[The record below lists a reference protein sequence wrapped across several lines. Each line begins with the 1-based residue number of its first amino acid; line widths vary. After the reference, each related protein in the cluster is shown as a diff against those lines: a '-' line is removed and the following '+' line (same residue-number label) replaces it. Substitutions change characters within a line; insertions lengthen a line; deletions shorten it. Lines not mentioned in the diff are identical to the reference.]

1 MSSTFTS
8 RTVVLGFLF
17 AVGGAAL
24 GLAACDDSGDGTG
37 GATSSSTSSG
47 TTKSSS
53 AATMTSGGVT
63 TSGNSSSSGMMPAT
77 CGSTI
82 ELTVSA
88 VNGGPSTGDVATY
101 RGLFT
106 PGVGDTMATD
116 VLSFEFYGPGFDPSL
131 DGDASGTFDLG
142 MGGDAN
148 YATCARCFVMRSDI
162 LTMGG
167 KAYFQKSGSVTVDA
181 TSDTVNGTFN
191 GTITDLTLIEVDIDP
206 NDFTSTPVPNGEC
219 LHFATITAA
228 ATPPML
234 PGAWTCDP
242 MFFNDGGCD
251 CGCAAADTDCIDGT
265 VESCDICDNPM
276 SCSTTACPGTINPTD
291 NSTCTP

>member
-1 MSSTFTS
+1 MSSLLTS
-8 RTVVLGFLF
+8 RSVVVGLLF

-24 GLAACDDSGDGTG
+24 GLAACDDSSDGTG

-53 AATMTSGGVT
+53 AASMTSGGVT
-63 TSGNSSSSGMMPAT
+63 TSGNSSSSGMMMAN
-77 CGSTI
+77 CGNTV

-88 VNGGPSTGDVATY
+88 INGGASDGATGTY
-101 RGLFT
+101 RGVFT
-106 PGVGDTMATD
+106 PNVGDAMATD
-116 VLSFEFYGPGFDPSL
+116 VFAFEFYGPSFDPSL

-142 MGGDAN
+142 MGADAN
-148 YATCARCFVMRSDI
+148 YATCSRCIVMRSDL
-162 LTMGG
+162 LTMNG
-167 KAYFQKSGSVTVDA
+167 KAYFQKSGTMTVDA

-219 LHFATITAA
+219 LHVAMISAA
-228 ATPPML
+228 ATPPTL
-234 PGAWTCDP
+234 PGTWACDP

-251 CGCAAADTDCIDGT
+251 CGCAAADVDCIDGT
-265 VESCDICDNPM
+265 VESCDTCNEM
-276 SCSTTACPGTINPTD
+276 GSCSTTTCPGTINPTN